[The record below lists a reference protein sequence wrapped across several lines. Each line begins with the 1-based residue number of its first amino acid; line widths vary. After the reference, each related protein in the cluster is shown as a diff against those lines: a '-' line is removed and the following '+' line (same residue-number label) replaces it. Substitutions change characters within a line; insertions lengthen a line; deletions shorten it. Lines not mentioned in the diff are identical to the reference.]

1 MGYNQSNNP
10 FSRKA
15 SPLNAQCPKGW
26 TVNPD
31 KDGPACLPPKK
42 GKPTPEAEP
51 RKKKEGPSRRSSEE
65 GISRQKYGGNKGD
78 LRRSAPRDYE
88 APSRHGSM
96 KGDQSAT
103 HVDYAHYKG
112 TDKGYHG
119 HTGASHGD
127 QSATHRDYIID
138 PRTHSP
144 LSNASQYGI
153 QGVNESD
160 WIKYGG
166 DVIDETAQKHEGMS
180 RMSSPLNSDGKWIQK
195 AFADVKA
202 RGTEGVCTGDKFGSS
217 SCPPGSK
224 RYNMAKTLRK
234 MAKNR

>member
-1 MGYNQSNNP
+1 MAYKQNNP
-10 FSRKA
+10 LSRQKWGGNKDEFHRHMDAEGHMTKSGVVGGGKYGKGGHYKDYEGTSRK
-15 SPLNAQCPKGW
+15 
-26 TVNPD
+26 
-31 KDGPACLPPKK
+31 
-42 GKPTPEAEP
+42 
-51 RKKKEGPSRRSSEE
+51 SSEE
-65 GISRQKYGGNKGD
+65 GMSRQKYGGNKGD

-127 QSATHRDYIID
+127 QSATHRDYMID

-144 LSNASQYGI
+144 ISNASHYGI

-180 RMSSPLNSDGKWIQK
+180 RMSSPLNSDDRWIQD
-195 AFADVKA
+195 AFDDVKA